1 MGRRRRG
8 GKVIEGS
15 WTLEE
20 REKEKR
26 ARVRTTHKD
35 PEVEQTGSGENSEAF
50 SDSPELV
57 EGRGEDILRR
67 RKEEQVRRVVFV
79 SAKVREAKRVSSI
92 RTRRT
97 IRLFLL
103 PPSLLPVWYIRLTI
117 QPERGL
123 SIQWRKVRNESD
135 TRVKDRRRGIASS
148 LIPLSPLLFILLRS
162 LAPFP
167 APLSP
172 LQPLSLS
179 FLAHSIVKKK

>member
-26 ARVRTTHKD
+26 ARVGTTHKD
-35 PEVEQTGSGENSEAF
+35 QEVEQTGSGENSEAF
-50 SDSPELV
+50 SDSPEL
-57 EGRGEDILRR
+57 DILRR

-79 SAKVREAKRVSSI
+79 SAQVREAKRVSSI

-179 FLAHSIVKKK
+179 FVAHSIVKKK